1 MNELPDDGL
10 PVLEREVVRLVVLDV
25 DSRVLLLKTRN
36 ATEPGGEVVWQLPGG
51 GIEPG
56 ESWTE
61 AAVRELRE
69 ETGLDIDADLLE
81 EPCWRR
87 TATYRYRGARRL
99 QHERIA
105 TVRVPQRQPEVTS
118 FGQDGDESDDCIGA
132 RWWLPPEIM
141 NSTERFYPGRLPSLL
156 SKVLAGDAI
165 AEPFELWS

>member
-1 MNELPDDGL
+1 MSELPDDGL
-10 PVLEREVVRLVVLDV
+10 PVFERDVVRLVVLDA
-25 DSRVLLLKTRN
+25 SSQLLLLQTRDATDPN
-36 ATEPGGEVVWQLPGG
+36 AEVVWQLPGG

-56 ESWTE
+56 ESWAD
-61 AAVRELRE
+61 AAIRELRE
-69 ETGLDIDADLLE
+69 ETGLLIGAALLD
-81 EPCWRR
+81 EPRWRR

-105 TVRVPQRQPEVTS
+105 IVRIPQRQPDVTS
-118 FGQDGDESDDCIGA
+118 YGQDRDESDDCIGA